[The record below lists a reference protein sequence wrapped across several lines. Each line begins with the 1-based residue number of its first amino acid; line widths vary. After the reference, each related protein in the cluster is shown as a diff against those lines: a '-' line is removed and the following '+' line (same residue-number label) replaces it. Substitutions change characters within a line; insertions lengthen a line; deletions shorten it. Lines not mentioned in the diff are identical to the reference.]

1 MIYII
6 YLLILAICLA
16 VLVKLLDI
24 STNMKITNINR
35 DFICDIYE
43 LCVSEYKTKLTG
55 LVNWHKKYNHPFLV
69 ERSEKVDIVLDK
81 KNNTRFAVFIH
92 LGCFLGSE
100 PSKWIEFS
108 NIIGIPK
115 EIEEICLSS
124 ILRGANDI
132 DIIWGLDPL
141 EKIEKIYLEYPE
153 LGRIDSYIIN
163 GLEIVDRYEYIKGK
177 SNNPLYSFM
186 YIRLTSNKKKDSYHM
201 VLKEPIKYK
210 NGIGYIISYN
220 PVKKTYTTYYRFD

>member
-6 YLLILAICLA
+6 YLLIIIICIA
-16 VLVKLLDI
+16 VLVKFLEL
-24 STNMKITNINR
+24 SSNMKITNTNR
-35 DFICDIYE
+35 EFISDIYE
-43 LCVSEYKTKLTG
+43 ICSAENKTKITR
-55 LVNWHKKYNHPFLV
+55 LVDWHKKYNHPFLA
-69 ERSEKVDIVLDK
+69 ERSEKVDIVSGK

-92 LGCFLGSE
+92 LGSFASDNEWL
-100 PSKWIEFS
+100 EFS

-115 EIEEICLSS
+115 EIEDICLSS
-124 ILRGANDI
+124 IIRGANDI

-141 EKIEKIYLEYPE
+141 EHIEKIYLEYPE
-153 LGRIDSYIIN
+153 LGRIDSYVIS
-163 GLEIVDRYEYIKGK
+163 GLDVVDRYEYIKGK

-186 YIRLTSNKKKDSYHM
+186 YIRLTSSGKKDSYHM
-201 VLKEPIKYK
+201 VLKDPIKYN

>member
-1 MIYII
+1 MNE
-6 YLLILAICLA
+6 
-16 VLVKLLDI
+16 KFI
-24 STNMKITNINR
+24 S
-35 DFICDIYE
+35 DIYGICTTE
-43 LCVSEYKTKLTG
+43 NKIKLSR
-55 LVNWHKKYNHPFLV
+55 LIDWHKKYNHPFLA
-69 ERSEKVDIVLDK
+69 ERSEKVDIISGK

-92 LGCFLGSE
+92 LGSFSSDNE
-100 PSKWIEFS
+100 WIDFS

-124 ILRGANDI
+124 IRRGANDI

-153 LGRIDSYIIN
+153 LGRIDSYVIS
-163 GLEIVDRYEYIKGK
+163 GSEIVDRYEYIRGK

-186 YIRLTSNKKKDSYHM
+186 YTRLNSDKKKDSYHM
-201 VLKEPIKYK
+201 VLKDPIKYK

>member
-1 MIYII
+1 MIYIV
-6 YLLILAICLA
+6 YLLIVIICLA
-16 VLVKLLDI
+16 VLLKFLEI
-24 STNMKITNINR
+24 SSNMKITDMNIS
-35 DFICDIYE
+35 FISDIYKI
-43 LCVSEYKTKLTG
+43 CSYEYKTKLTK
-55 LVNWHKKYNHPFLV
+55 LVDWHKKYNHPFLV
-69 ERSEKVDIVLDK
+69 ERSEKVDIVSGK

-92 LGCFLGSE
+92 LGCFVGSD

-115 EIEEICLSS
+115 EIEEMCLSS
-124 ILRGANDI
+124 IVRGANDI

-153 LGRIDSYIIN
+153 LGRIDSYVIS
-163 GLEIVDRYEYIKGK
+163 GLDVIDRYEYIKGK
-177 SNNPLYSFM
+177 TNNPLYSFM
-186 YIRLTSNKKKDSYHM
+186 YVRLTSDKKKDSYHM
-201 VLKEPIKYK
+201 VLKDPIKYK